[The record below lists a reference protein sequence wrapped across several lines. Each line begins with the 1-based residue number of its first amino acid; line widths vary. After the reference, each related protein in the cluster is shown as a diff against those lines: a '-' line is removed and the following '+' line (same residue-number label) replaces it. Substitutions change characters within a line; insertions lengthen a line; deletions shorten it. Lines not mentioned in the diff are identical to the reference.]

1 MSAAR
6 RTFGKDV
13 VAGQRG
19 SDPGARDG
27 RAPRRWRE
35 PALRL
40 AKGPGSARRRDARRA
55 GLARPRGGL
64 RDDDRGGQGR
74 RQPRAALLRP
84 RRPVRRS
91 RSAGRPRRRASHG
104 AHGRLPVPPR
114 RLSAPDEREP
124 AAARRCVPHA
134 AVPQTG
140 PLPGAFRRS
149 ALPALEASLRAGEL
163 AVRSAIAGL
172 RVAEVHI
179 EPTELANVNTRADLA
194 RVASH
199 L

>member
-1 MSAAR
+1 
-6 RTFGKDV
+6 
-13 VAGQRG
+13 
-19 SDPGARDG
+19 
-27 RAPRRWRE
+27 
-35 PALRL
+35 
-40 AKGPGSARRRDARRA
+40 
-55 GLARPRGGL
+55 
-64 RDDDRGGQGR
+64 
-74 RQPRAALLRP
+74 
-84 RRPVRRS
+84 
-91 RSAGRPRRRASHG
+91 
-104 AHGRLPVPPR
+104 
-114 RLSAPDEREP
+114 
-124 AAARRCVPHA
+124 VPHA